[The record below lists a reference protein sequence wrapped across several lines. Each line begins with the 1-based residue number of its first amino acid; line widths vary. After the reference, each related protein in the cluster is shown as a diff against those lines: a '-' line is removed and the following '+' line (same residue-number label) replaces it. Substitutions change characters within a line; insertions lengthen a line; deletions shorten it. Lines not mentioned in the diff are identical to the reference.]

1 MSALAA
7 PRTSSSWTTSS
18 TASRSPCRKLPII
31 LREGCNMRRIPLIV
45 ASTLLAGCGGV
56 PSPGGSGHPVGDVLV
71 GNIFFRSAHNGTTNP
86 AVDTIAA
93 GDSITWTWNAAG
105 SHTIRSNG
113 LVPEIFR
120 NSVVMSGAS
129 DSYTITFRNPG
140 TYTYQCMIHG
150 AAMTGRIVVQ

>member
-1 MSALAA
+1 
-7 PRTSSSWTTSS
+7 
-18 TASRSPCRKLPII
+18 
-31 LREGCNMRRIPLIV
+31 MRRIQSIV
-45 ASTLLAGCGGV
+45 AAALVSVAACGGAT
-56 PSPGGSGHPVGDVLV
+56 SPDGGGGGGPPVGDVSV
-71 GNIFFRSAHNGTTNP
+71 GNIFFRSVHNGTQNP

-93 GDSITWTWNAAG
+93 GDSITWAWNAAG
-105 SHTIRSNG
+105 SHSIQSTG

-140 TYTYQCMIHG
+140 TYTYQCVVHG